1 MFPQT
6 KKAPNSGN
14 TLTKTPGLSILTM
27 SKLEY
32 RQDLNSIFV
41 LQLKRPHLN
50 IPGIN
55 MQTFFFFFN
64 GSLLIE
70 LTL

>member
-55 MQTFFFFFN
+55 MQTSFFLN